1 MSKTKIERVVWAG
14 LVTERLRPVVRG
26 IEARGCQVEFLFSE
40 GMTCADALAEERL
53 DACLDGLLARVDCA
67 DMVILAMNDSG
78 VLESGT
84 ILDPLNDVLITQIY
98 RNECLFLLKILNRLM
113 PLLERGT
120 GKRIAVL
127 TNRQDSHA
135 CCGDVSNYGHHM
147 AAAALR
153 LALRQLFNE
162 LHPDGYTFRLY
173 CQDPQGND
181 AYAAEYFLRNRSWER
196 EDPQHSDENRFVI
209 HDANGFEVPW

>member
-1 MSKTKIERVVWAG
+1 MSKTKIERAVWAG
-14 LVTERLRPVVRG
+14 FVPKRLRPVIRG
-26 IEARGCQVEFLFSE
+26 IEARGCQVEFLFPE
-40 GMTCADALAEERL
+40 GMACADALEEERL
-53 DACLDGLLARVDCA
+53 DACLDGLLTCVDRA

-78 VLESGT
+78 VRESGT
-84 ILDPLNDVLITQIY
+84 ILDPLDDALLTQIY
-98 RNECLFLLKILNRLM
+98 RSECLLPLKILNRLM
-113 PLLERGT
+113 PLLERGA

-127 TNRQDSHA
+127 TNREDSHA
-135 CCGDVSNYGHHM
+135 CCQDVSNYGHHM

-181 AYAAEYFLRNRSWER
+181 AYAAEYFLRDRSWEM
-196 EDPQHSDENRFVI
+196 EDPPHSDENRFVI